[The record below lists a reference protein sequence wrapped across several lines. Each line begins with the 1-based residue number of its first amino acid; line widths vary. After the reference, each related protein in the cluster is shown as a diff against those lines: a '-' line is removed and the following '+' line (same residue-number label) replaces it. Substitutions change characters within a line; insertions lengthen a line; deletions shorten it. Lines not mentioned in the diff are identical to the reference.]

1 MPYWFNVDTGQVET
15 DDNRSQDANVMGPY
29 DSHDA
34 AANALQH
41 AREPTPSAGTARTR
55 SGAAG
60 RPGTRS
66 PRKTEAQA
74 PSRRCTD
81 TA

>member
-34 AANALQH
+34 AANAL
-41 AREPTPSAGTARTR
+41 ETARANTEQLGPR
-55 SGAAG
+55 GQGVGPDGLG
-60 RPGTRS
+60 RRLP
-66 PRKTEAQA
+66 
-74 PSRRCTD
+74 
-81 TA
+81 